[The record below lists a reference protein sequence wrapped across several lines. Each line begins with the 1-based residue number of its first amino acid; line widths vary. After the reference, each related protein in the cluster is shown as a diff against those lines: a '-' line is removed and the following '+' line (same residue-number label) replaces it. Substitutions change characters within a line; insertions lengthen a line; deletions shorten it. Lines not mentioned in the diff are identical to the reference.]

1 MIISGIT
8 SKTGPRLLTGPA
20 ATRAAAQTEPVTSR
34 ALAPVERPLQASA
47 VRMAR
52 PNASFVAHLIAMAE
66 QAPQTRTFRREAPAV
81 ARGAYGRATVRG
93 ANDFGKVLSRT
104 A

>member
-1 MIISGIT
+1 
-8 SKTGPRLLTGPA
+8 
-20 ATRAAAQTEPVTSR
+20 
-34 ALAPVERPLQASA
+34 
-47 VRMAR
+47 MAR